1 MQSSESRETRRTSR
15 GRHNDRE
22 RACMLA
28 CLATGKGVP
37 TSSMANGSRHA
48 AGRSAGSTTWRP
60 GPSAAAAASN
70 RRHYSWCTAQHT
82 GGAHVWE
89 QHPDTDRFPVRQ
101 GLKFPGGVVALDRPI
116 CRHMTRIR
124 SISTGTADGSESSH
138 MHYARRAV
146 PHRHA
151 MPMEARSLVPL
162 SRRPAAGSS
171 LSSLAID
178 PQDCHLPAVTTEI
191 MHRSVISQSS
201 SLWFHHL
208 IRPAGHS
215 INYKLQVRIEG
226 RDLV

>member
-1 MQSSESRETRRTSR
+1 
-15 GRHNDRE
+15 
-22 RACMLA
+22 
-28 CLATGKGVP
+28 
-37 TSSMANGSRHA
+37 
-48 AGRSAGSTTWRP
+48 
-60 GPSAAAAASN
+60 
-70 RRHYSWCTAQHT
+70 
-82 GGAHVWE
+82 
-89 QHPDTDRFPVRQ
+89 
-101 GLKFPGGVVALDRPI
+101 LDRPI

-215 INYKLQVRIEG
+215 RNYKLQVRIEG